1 MEIEFYAVDLANKL
15 GAEYAEARIE
25 RRYTSNILYRNGRV
39 EAYGY
44 GISYGIGI
52 RVLVN
57 GGLAFTS
64 TNILDKNNVERI
76 IRDAVKIAK
85 NASKHA
91 TKPIKMSDEKLVSA
105 KWESKFKQNPFDVS
119 LEEKIELFKV
129 FDSILKDIGIF
140 PSRSYNLS
148 TGFLEKRFINSEG
161 IVVEGKRMDT
171 HISYSII
178 AFKPGKGSVYRR
190 NSFAGT
196 VGWELIRDEKPE
208 KYLMEEAKKMQEI
221 LDKATK
227 PPINES
233 LDIVLG
239 SEVVGLMVHESCG
252 HPSEA
257 DRIMGREAAQAGES
271 YMKPDMLGKR
281 IGTSVVNICDDPT
294 IPKSYGFYLYDD
306 EGVKARKRE
315 LFKNGYI
322 NEFLHNRETAAIFGV
337 NSNGSARA
345 SSYNREPIIRMANTY
360 FVPGDYSLEELI
372 EDVHKGVY
380 IKSYMEW
387 NIDDRR
393 WSQRYVGLEAYLIEN
408 GELKGLVKNPAL
420 EITTGGLY
428 SSIDAVGKD
437 LKFYPGTCGKGDPGQ
452 GVPVWFGGPSIRLR
466 NVRLSISL

>member
-1 MEIEFYAVDLANKL
+1 ILEEIGGFPSKTYYFGANLLEKFFVNSD
-15 GAEYAEARIE
+15 GTTIRG
-25 RRYTSNILYRNGRV
+25 RRLDTY
-39 EAYGY
+39 
-44 GISYGIGI
+44 ISY
-52 RVLVN
+52 N
-57 GGLAFTS
+57 
-64 TNILDKNNVERI
+64 
-76 IRDAVKIAK
+76 
-85 NASKHA
+85 
-91 TKPIKMSDEKLVSA
+91 
-105 KWESKFKQNPFDVS
+105 
-119 LEEKIELFKV
+119 
-129 FDSILKDIGIF
+129 
-140 PSRSYNLS
+140 
-148 TGFLEKRFINSEG
+148 
-161 IVVEGKRMDT
+161 
-171 HISYSII
+171 II
-178 AFKPGKGSVYRR
+178 AFKPGKGTVHRW
-190 NSFAGT
+190 NAFAGT
-196 VGWELIRDEKPE
+196 VGWELIKEEKPE
-208 KYLMEEAKKMQEI
+208 ECLEMEARKLHEI

-227 PPINES
+227 PPTGE

-271 YMKPDMLGKR
+271 YMKPDMIGKR
-281 IGTSVVNICDDPT
+281 IGTNVVNICDDPT
-294 IPKSYGFYLYDD
+294 IPKSYGYYLYDD

-322 NEFLHNRETAAIFGV
+322 NEFLHNRETAAIFGLK
-337 NSNGSARA
+337 SNGSARA

-372 EDVHKGVY
+372 EDVRRGIY
-380 IKSYMEW
+380 MKSYMEW

-428 SSIDAVGKD
+428 SSIDAVGKS

-452 GVPVWFGGPSIRLR
+452 GVPVWFGGPEVRLR